1 MRNDAPLPIRH
12 DACVATLAVA
22 MLAALSLLS
31 AAHAQA
37 PDALSPVVPL
47 RNAPPGVD
55 PALGVIPGH
64 AIMVSIDELPPHAK
78 ADAMRDL
85 LDNEHGYTVVSDAW
99 IAAALKYEKA
109 LLPPGDKAAV
119 LGALRIDPAR
129 TGLAR
134 MTFVGTIAEMKLDGR
149 AVMARRVFKRADGV
163 VLFVSEWQFA
173 EAGGAIVRIRELQNA
188 KVGRHLARLMVER
201 APGGARRTELMW
213 NDERTAYTVDVFDD
227 VDSAKA
233 RAAGYD
239 RRWLL
244 QLAESFGT

>member
-1 MRNDAPLPIRH
+1 MNPK
-12 DACVATLAVA
+12 
-22 MLAALSLLS
+22 LSLFCLALICAVPS
-31 AAHAQA
+31 ANAQA
-37 PDALSPVVPL
+37 PDALSPGVPL

-64 AIMVSIDELPPHAK
+64 AIMVSIDDLPAHAK

-99 IAAALKYEKA
+99 IADALNYEKA
-109 LLPPGDKAAV
+109 LLPPGDNSAL

-134 MTFVGTIAEMKLDGR
+134 MAFVGTIAEMKLDGR
-149 AVMARRVFKRADGV
+149 TVMAKRVFRRADGV
-163 VLFVSEWQFA
+163 VLFVQEWQFA
-173 EAGGAIVRIRELQNA
+173 EAGGAILRIRELQNA

-213 NDERTAYTVDVFDD
+213 TDERTAYTVDVFDD

-239 RRWLL
+239 RQWLL

>member
-1 MRNDAPLPIRH
+1 MMNAKILLLW
-12 DACVATLAVA
+12 LA
-22 MLAALSLLS
+22 LLS
-31 AAHAQA
+31 AAIAAQA
-37 PDALSPVVPL
+37 QARDALSPVAPL

-64 AIMVSIDELPPHAK
+64 AIMVSIDDLPAPAK
-78 ADAMRDL
+78 ADAMREL
-85 LDNEHGYTVVSDAW
+85 LDNQHGYTQVSDAW
-99 IAAALKYEKA
+99 ISDALHYEKA
-109 LLPPGDKAAV
+109 LLPPGDNSAAV
-119 LGALRIDPAR
+119 GTLRIDPAR
-129 TGLAR
+129 TALAR
-134 MTFVGTIAEMKLDGR
+134 MSFIGTIAEMKRDGR
-149 AVMARRVFKRADGV
+149 VVMAKRVFKRADGV

-213 NDERTAYTVDVFDD
+213 NDERTAFTVDVFDD
-227 VDSAKA
+227 VDSAQA

-239 RRWLL
+239 RQWLL